1 MGFSSTSVLAEYNPQ
16 RADDVRPCPRCL
28 NQSGHPADRCP
39 LRPLPTAVGH
49 TTTVT
54 TRPSSGETTTSVFT
68 TQPGPGGTTTSATVT
83 TVEGN
88 HSWYFGGGAARTV
101 TTQPGPGG
109 TTTSITVNIV
119 GGHHI
124 WYYSAGGATVAIETP
139 TGASETQENP
149 NRKRRRRK
157 RPSKAARRARL
168 AAQQTNSQD
177 PTPPAVKTED
187 TAEDMIE

>member
-1 MGFSSTSVLAEYNPQ
+1 MLITT
-16 RADDVRPCPRCL
+16 DIRPCPRCL

-49 TTTVT
+49 STTVT
-54 TRPSSGETTTSVFT
+54 TRPSSGGTTTSVF
-68 TQPGPGGTTTSATVT
+68 
-83 TVEGN
+83 
-88 HSWYFGGGAARTV
+88 

-124 WYYSAGGATVAIETP
+124 WYCSAGGATVAIETP
-139 TGASETQENP
+139 TAASEMRENP

-157 RPSKAARRARL
+157 RPNKAARRARM
-168 AAQQTNSQD
+168 AAKQTDSQD
-177 PTPPAVKTED
+177 PTPPAVKTEG